1 MITKSLFHR
10 YLGTLGGVLFAALS
24 IGEMTES
31 IEAVGSLEKAL
42 KHPLHWIYLGFALL
56 SLASALFLSLCFLP
70 PALLIATTALWSSEP
85 GSSFSGLGFAVAA
98 FLLLLRMGFLLREPR
113 RKALLLGSAASIA
126 MIAPAIL
133 SGRPAVHFVSTL
145 AGVALF
151 WLLIW
156 ASLKGKIFAPLS
168 PTPCRFSLKKYNL
181 SERERQFALALIGGK
196 SVKEMAS
203 ANGLAASTVR
213 NTLSCAYAKLGI
225 KNAVELAVL
234 GARFKVH

>member
-1 MITKSLFHR
+1 MNAPMITKSLFHR

-98 FLLLLRMGFLLREPR
+98 FLLREPR